1 MQATPVS
8 VLALAPSRGAAL
20 PVLRGR
26 SSLPPAAYRMR
37 RGSPRP
43 ERSRLR
49 GDDGWLGAT
58 RQSVILAILNTHN
71 SHTHPQTVALPR
83 PPKTTW
89 STNHNPYH
97 RQEEG
102 EEEEEPR
109 VDDLE
114 R

>member
-8 VLALAPSRGAAL
+8 VLALAPSRGVAL

-49 GDDGWLGAT
+49 GDDGAT
-58 RQSVILAILNTHN
+58 RQSVILAILNSHN
-71 SHTHPQTVALPR
+71 SQGDR
-83 PPKTTW
+83 GG
-89 STNHNPYH
+89 
-97 RQEEG
+97 G
-102 EEEEEPR
+102 EVGEW
-109 VDDLE
+109 LHLQAG
-114 R
+114 